1 MYIKT
6 EVKKTSLWR
15 GIYALLIGLNILAK
29 VIVSSNVMS
38 IFGMTPTAFE
48 YYVLRGTILGLIL
61 LFFFEKQHD
70 KGKVGLLVIMLGCVV
85 YTYINASTLSFTML
99 FLLIAAYP
107 EKTDISKLSKLIF
120 SVLAISIIS
129 IVTICILGGVENIQ
143 MQRVNDIVMRNSMG
157 FSSANALANMVLYCL
172 LAFVIYKG
180 KQWNI
185 WHSLIWFF
193 VIGMTYFTTDGRMSC
208 GIALAVVVIESI
220 WLIKEYIIGEKST
233 EEKAIYFIE
242 KTLFVLILGVC
253 YILTRLYAEGKF
265 HQYLSALDLM
275 STYRLSFMVKYYRD
289 PGISLFGQ
297 LIKTVTATQAIATGS
312 QWSGLDNSYIY
323 MLIVWGIIATII
335 YSFLSIY
342 LGKYHE
348 MRQNKYAAL
357 CVIAILIISI
367 SEAALFNVTSNLMLI
382 MFADMVN
389 NYRVVKEE

>member
-29 VIVSSNVMS
+29 VIVSSNMMS
-38 IFGMTPTAFE
+38 AFGMNPTAFE
-48 YYVLRGTILGLIL
+48 YYVLRGTLFGLIL
-61 LFFFEKQHD
+61 LFIFEKKHS
-70 KGKVGLLVIMLGCVV
+70 KSKVGLLAIMFICVV
-85 YTYINASTLSFTML
+85 YTYINASTLSFAML
-99 FLLIAAYP
+99 FLLIASYP
-107 EKTDISKLSKLIF
+107 EKMNINKLARVIF
-120 SVLAISIIS
+120 GVLAISILS
-129 IVTICILGGVENIQ
+129 IVTMCILGIIENVQ

-172 LAFVIYKG
+172 LAFVIYKE

-185 WHSLIWFF
+185 WHSMVWIL

-208 GIALAVVVIESI
+208 GIALAVVMIESI
-220 WLIKEYIIGEKST
+220 WLIKPYIIGKKNTAQNVIFFFEKI
-233 EEKAIYFIE
+233 A
-242 KTLFVLILGVC
+242 FVLFLGVC

-265 HQYLSALDLM
+265 HQYLSALDIL
-275 STYRLSFMVKYYRD
+275 STYRLSFMVKYYKD

-297 LIKTVTATQAIATGS
+297 LIKTVTAAQAMATGS

-323 MLIVWGIIATII
+323 MLIVWGIVGTII

-357 CVIAILIISI
+357 CVIAICIISI
-367 SEAALFNVTSNLMLI
+367 SEAAMFNVTSNMMLI
-382 MFADMVN
+382 MFADMVS
-389 NYRVVKEE
+389 NYRIVKEN